1 MMPSEKNHTT
11 RLKENKYMYR
21 KWLTLSLAAA
31 LLSACA
37 EDAPKKTGT
46 LQCDDPTLTQ
56 SVRTTVQ
63 DTIKR
68 EARSFARSD
77 SRQFVDA
84 DKVIAAASELD
95 ISLEGMKEVREG
107 NKTFCRADVL
117 IQIPSDIAD
126 AADANSPLIYGDTG
140 VRELIEQ
147 KIMGSQTTLSGNR
160 FALPLRYTPTAE
172 GIRFE
177 DNALTTTAQTLSAAL
192 LPYGVK
198 SIVLIDGK
206 PVSREDAVKMSRNSA
221 HSEPPEADP
230 EDILENNAASQTE
243 GVPQDLIGMETT
255 TEMLN
260 PDTTRDNVSLAQ
272 SDLENART
280 ANRQAE
286 AEITSVWNGM
296 ERGVQQGILD
306 EQREWIQRKQQNC
319 TQAAA
324 AADSPAQAEYLQL
337 QCDTRMTR
345 ERTQYLRGFTI
356 N

>member
-1 MMPSEKNHTT
+1 
-11 RLKENKYMYR
+11 MYR
-21 KWLTLSLAAA
+21 KWLTLSLTAAF
-31 LLSACA
+31 LSACG
-37 EDAPKKTGT
+37 EDTSKKTSI
-46 LQCDDPTLTQ
+46 LQCEDPALTQ
-56 SVRTTVQ
+56 SVRTTIQ

-77 SRQFVDA
+77 SRQFIDA

-95 ISLEGMKEVREG
+95 ITLEGMKEVREG

-117 IQIPSDIAD
+117 IQIPSDISD
-126 AADANSPLIYGDTG
+126 AADTNSPLIYGDTS
-140 VRELIEQ
+140 VRELVEQ
-147 KIMGSQTTLSGNR
+147 KIMGSQTALSGNR

-177 DNALTTTAQTLSAAL
+177 DNTLATTAQTLSTAL

-206 PVSREDAVKMSRNSA
+206 PVSKEDAIKIIRNSA

-243 GVPQDLIGMETT
+243 GVPQDLIGLETA
-255 TEMLN
+255 TEILN
-260 PDTTRDNVSLAQ
+260 PNAAARETVSLAH
-272 SDLENART
+272 SDLENARA

-286 AEITSVWNGM
+286 AEITGVWSSM
-296 ERGVQQGILD
+296 ERGVQQGMLD
-306 EQREWIQRKQQNC
+306 EQREWIQRKMQNC
-319 TQAAA
+319 THAAA

>member
-1 MMPSEKNHTT
+1 
-11 RLKENKYMYR
+11 MYR
-21 KWLTLSLAAA
+21 KWLTLSLTAA
-31 LLSACA
+31 LLSACG
-37 EDAPKKTGT
+37 EDASKKTST
-46 LQCDDPTLTQ
+46 LQCENPALAQ

-95 ISLEGMKEVREG
+95 ITLEGMKEVREG

-147 KIMGSQTTLSGNR
+147 KIMGSQTALSGNR
-160 FALPLRYTPTAE
+160 FALPLRYTPTAD

-177 DNALTTTAQTLSAAL
+177 DNTLTTTAQTLSAAL

-206 PVSREDAVKMSRNSA
+206 PVSKEDAIKMSRNSA
-221 HSEPPEADP
+221 HGEPPEADP
-230 EDILENNAASQTE
+230 EDILENNAASQAE
-243 GVPQDLIGMETT
+243 GVPQDDLIGMETT
-255 TEMLN
+255 TEILN
-260 PDTTRDNVSLAQ
+260 PGTTARDNVSLAQ

-286 AEITSVWNGM
+286 AEITGVWNGM

-306 EQREWIQRKQQNC
+306 EQREWIQRKLQNC

-324 AADSPAQAEYLQL
+324 SADSPAQAEYLQL